1 MKNKY
6 LQKHVKIKDENL
18 KYDFLPSMLEI
29 IERPENKV
37 ADIVIIL
44 VLALLVSAV
53 LWAAFFKV
61 DITVTATGSIMPK
74 NNLISVTNAYGGKV
88 EEIFV
93 SDGQKVKEGDVLLTM
108 DTQTE
113 EENMGFLDFELSLL
127 MVQKDVYSALKAYHD
142 QEKVAEGQEK
152 PTAKEQNPYEKY
164 GIDLSKYGSNT
175 SVAEALLEEEELY
188 EIRLQEYDLSIKAGQ
203 NVEILKNQKESFVA
217 ERNLT
222 ILQNLNS
229 ITLKMEEMEKEKNE
243 VFRTIEQKNIK
254 AEADG
259 IVTSLSVNTNGQ
271 LLGQGSQIA
280 YIIPDGAETIFRAYV
295 KSSDIEGI
303 QAGEN
308 VRVRIAA
315 LNDTAYERMEGT
327 VLTVGDAAL
336 NVDGLG
342 SVYRIEVELKDIP
355 EGILKTGEEGTCD
368 ILLGKRSV
376 LDYFL
381 EPFISGLQDSL
392 HER

>member
-6 LQKHVKIKDENL
+6 LQKHMKIKDENL

-164 GIDLSKYGSNT
+164 GIDLSKYGSNA
-175 SVAEALLEEEELY
+175 SVAEALLAEEELY

-259 IVTSLSVNTNGQ
+259 IVTSLSVNTNRL

-342 SVYRIEVELKDIP
+342 SVYRVEVELKDIP

>member
-1 MKNKY
+1 
-6 LQKHVKIKDENL
+6 
-18 KYDFLPSMLEI
+18 
-29 IERPENKV
+29 
-37 ADIVIIL
+37 
-44 VLALLVSAV
+44 
-53 LWAAFFKV
+53 
-61 DITVTATGSIMPK
+61 MPK

-113 EENMGFLDFELSLL
+113 EENMGFLDYELSLL

-142 QEKVAEGQEK
+142 KEKEAEGQEK
-152 PTAKEQNPYEKY
+152 PLAKEQTPSEKY
-164 GIDLSKYGSNT
+164 GIDLSKYESNAP
-175 SVAEALLEEEELY
+175 VAEALLAEEELY

-203 NVEILKNQKESFVA
+203 NREVLQNQKESFVA

-222 ILQNLNS
+222 IIQNLNS
-229 ITLKMEEMEKEKNE
+229 IAVKMEETEKEKRE
-243 VFRTIEQKNIK
+243 LLRTIEQKNIK

-259 IVTSLSVNTNGQ
+259 VVTNLSVNTKGQ

-280 YIIPDGAETIFRAYV
+280 YIIPDGEETVFRAYV

-315 LNDTAYERMEGT
+315 LNDTAYERLEGT
-327 VLTVGDAAL
+327 VLMVGDAAL

-342 SVYRIEVELKDIP
+342 SVYRVEVELKDIP

>member
-6 LQKHVKIKDENL
+6 LQKQLKIKEENL

-29 IERPENKV
+29 IERPESKT

-44 VLALLVSAV
+44 VLALLVTAV
-53 LWAAFFKV
+53 LWAAFAKV

-88 EEIFV
+88 EEICV
-93 SDGQKVKEGDVLLTM
+93 SEGQKVKEGDILLIM
-108 DTQTE
+108 DIQRE
-113 EENMGFLDFELSLL
+113 EENAEFLNYELSLL
-127 MVQKDVYSALKAYHD
+127 DIQKEVYTALKVYHD
-142 QEKVAEGQEK
+142 KKQEAEESTKSSEK
-152 PTAKEQNPYEKY
+152 EESPAEKY
-164 GIDLSKYGSNT
+164 GIDLSKYGANAP
-175 SVAEALLEEEELY
+175 VAEALLAEEELY
-188 EIRLQEYDLSIKAGQ
+188 EIRLREYDLSIKAGQ
-203 NVEILKNQKESFVA
+203 NREVMRNQKESFVV

-229 ITLKMEEMEKEKNE
+229 IAVKMEETKKERNE
-243 VFRTIEQKNIK
+243 LLRTIEQKTVK

-259 IVTSLSVNTNGQ
+259 IITDLSVNTKGQ
-271 LLGQGSQIA
+271 LLGQGSRIA

-295 KSSDIEGI
+295 KSPDIEGI

-315 LNDTAYERMEGT
+315 LNDTAYERMDGI

-342 SVYRIEVELKDIP
+342 CVYRVEVALKDVP

-381 EPFISGLQDSL
+381 EPFIDDIGKSL